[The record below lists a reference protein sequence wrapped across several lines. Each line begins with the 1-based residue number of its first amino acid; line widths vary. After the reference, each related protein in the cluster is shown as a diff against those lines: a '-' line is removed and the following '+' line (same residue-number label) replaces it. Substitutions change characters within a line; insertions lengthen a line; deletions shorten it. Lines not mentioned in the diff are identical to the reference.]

1 MASPSDVVVSI
12 PGLTK
17 DIFDKNYR
25 DVRASYAVIQELYPF
40 QADQPLGGLYKQP
53 VVNGYQGGVSLY
65 PSGGTPVSPTVQ
77 SFTMQYASVNG
88 FNMSLP
94 VQFPF
99 ETLAKAKNG
108 QLAAYAN
115 EAGLIMLS
123 VKRGIDREVE
133 LSMLL
138 GEFGLATAAAGG
150 SAVTTTATMI
160 VDPLYW
166 AEGIFFGTI
175 GFEFDLLDT
184 VGGTARLNANG
195 PLVLQS
201 FNPATRTLVFSENTS
216 DAAAV
221 NTALS
226 TGGTRYILVRRN
238 AYTTAGAFSAANWRE
253 CLGLLGALSA
263 SSGTVFGLNVG
274 LAGGWLASQPAVS
287 GPLTWGRVLSGIAP
301 AISRGFAS
309 GANLLL
315 PPRSWADLLK
325 DAIIYR
331 RLDSSYSSKV
341 LRNGASMIEFVGG
354 HGVIRAVECIYMPD
368 GFAAL
373 TPAAPDDGKTESA
386 KLPQTT
392 VRRVGA
398 MEASMD
404 IAGRELVVMDSA
416 NDQLVMKMYTNQSL
430 FINALTQ
437 CVLFSAITPT
447 S

>member
-1 MASPSDVVVSI
+1 VAAPSDVVVSI

-25 DVRASYAVIQELYPF
+25 DVRASYAVMQELYPF
-40 QADQPLGGLYKQP
+40 QADQPLGGQYKQP
-53 VVNGYQGGVSLY
+53 VVTGYQGGVSLY
-65 PSGGTPVSPTVQ
+65 PSGGTPVAPTVQ
-77 SFTMQYASVNG
+77 SFTMLYASVNG
-88 FNMSLP
+88 FNLSLP

-108 QLAAYAN
+108 QIAAYAN

-133 LSMLL
+133 LSMLK
-138 GEFGLATAAAGG
+138 GQFGLARSSDVAAAAGV
-150 SAVTTTATMI
+150 VTFT
-160 VDPLYW
+160 VDPLFW
-166 AEGIFFGTI
+166 AEGIFFGTV
-175 GFEFDLLDT
+175 GFEFDILNTIAALVRVNT
-184 VGGTARLNANG
+184 TAAI
-195 PLVLQS
+195 VLTS
-201 FNPATRTLVFSENTS
+201 YDPATRIITFTCNAGDTAAIDALTS
-216 DAAAV
+216 GAV
-221 NTALS
+221 
-226 TGGTRYILVRRN
+226 LVRRN
-238 AYTTAGAFSAANWRE
+238 ANISGGAANWRE
-253 CLGLLGALSA
+253 CTGLLSALSA
-263 SSGTVFGLNVG
+263 TTGTVFGLTVN
-274 LAGGWLASQPAVS
+274 ASNWQANQVAVN

-354 HGVIRAVECIYMPD
+354 HGMIRAVECIYMPD

-373 TPAAPDDGKTESA
+373 TPAAPDDGKTESS
-386 KLPQTT
+386 KLAQTT

-398 MEASMD
+398 MEAAMD

-430 FINALTQ
+430 FINALSQ
-437 CVLFSAITPT
+437 CVLFTNITPT